1 MAKGF
6 ITFTAKV
13 FIDRKSI
20 FASNAVPLKNS
31 RSFFTMKGKIS
42 SYILRAVVLSAVIA
56 GAVFPAGAVFTE
68 RNIGKTLKV
77 LHYELKSAYED
88 LLAEAMGAAETE
100 QKQHSQ
106 LVELIEKCNELSLM
120 LYSQKQDFT
129 FDLTYALEEVS
140 NQYLTFNRTKIPYD
154 EIVSRAEIEVD
165 RYEKMVI
172 TLKNL
177 PPVIKNSSSDD
188 EDDEEEEPA
197 PAAPVK
203 EAQTEETD
211 SASAPLTGLDSIM
224 AVIDT
229 LQGALPSFMD
239 DIEENPFEL
248 DKEAQAERDS
258 CLHYAQ
264 MILDLYWESLFR
276 VDEDNTYYTE
286 TDRHLKDAYDYAQ
299 ERYSLVQK
307 KIFIEGQDN
316 YFLVL
321 KNLGDNIR
329 QAWKDC
335 SDKYGEPEGEPGSFS
350 EWRGPMVIWFSL
362 IVFFYIIIAT
372 ILSNVIIRLLLKKV
386 KYFSTDF
393 FREHRF
399 LFLLLGGVV
408 IFALTVGIAN
418 ILSDQNFFRM
428 ASKLLVEFA
437 WMLAAIFTS
446 LLIRMEGK
454 EGKHALRAYFPIIL
468 MGFII
473 ITFRIVF
480 IPNSLLLI
488 VFPVLLVIFSIW
500 QIVVICKHGKH
511 LKKADKIYMWITLA
525 ILLLSTVIA
534 WWGYMMMALLIVIW
548 WIFQLT
554 MIQTINA
561 LFVLMQ
567 RYYNNH
573 LGHRIMEYRGK
584 NPYLPLKGKGAF
596 IEVSW
601 LFDMV
606 KMMLVPL
613 AAIWSIPV
621 CIFMAGNVFD
631 LSGICVEY
639 FVKPVLN
646 VDKVIHLSVMKA
658 CIVASLFFIF
668 KFLSYFLKSLVRVW
682 RSKSAIAKLKDGKMF
697 KETDL
702 NFNLSDNIISLVC
715 WGLFVI
721 ISFLMLKIPT
731 SAITIISTGLATG
744 IGFALKDVLNNFFYG
759 IQLMSGRLRVGDV
772 IECDGIRGTVD
783 SITYQSTQ
791 IVAQDG
797 SVMAFPNSTL
807 FSKNFKNLT
816 RNHAYELL
824 KIPVGIKYGS
834 DVDYVRDILTEA
846 LSVLQTKDEYGR
858 DVVDP
863 SRGITVRFDS
873 FGDNSVNLS
882 VVQFTTVETHFTYA
896 AKAKEIIYNTLNE
909 HNIEIP
915 FPQRDIY
922 VKQVVSPE
930 KDQAL

>member
-1 MAKGF
+1 
-6 ITFTAKV
+6 
-13 FIDRKSI
+13 
-20 FASNAVPLKNS
+20 
-31 RSFFTMKGKIS
+31 MKGKVS
-42 SYILRAVVLSAVIA
+42 SYILRTVVLTAVVI
-56 GAVFPAGAVFTE
+56 GTIFPAGAVFTE
-68 RNIGKTLKV
+68 RNIGKTLRV
-77 LHYELKSAYED
+77 LHYELKSAYD
-88 LLAEAMGAAETE
+88 DMMAEAMGAAETE
-100 QKQHSQ
+100 QKQHTQ

-129 FDLTYALEEVS
+129 FDLTYALDEVT
-140 NQYLTFNRTKIPYD
+140 NQYLSFNRTKIPYD
-154 EIVSRAEIEVD
+154 DIVSRTEIEVD
-165 RYEKMVI
+165 RFEKMVV

-177 PPVIKNSSSDD
+177 PPVIKKNSSVTTDD
-188 EDDEEEEPA
+188 EDGEDAEEGSTASVPSELSTPSEES
-197 PAAPVK
+197 
-203 EAQTEETD
+203 D
-211 SASAPLTGLDSIM
+211 SVSAPLSSLDSIM
-224 AVIDT
+224 IAIDS
-229 LQGALPSFMD
+229 LESALPSFMD

-258 CLHYAQ
+258 CLFYAQ
-264 MILDLYWESLFR
+264 KILDLYWENLFR
-276 VDEDNTYYTE
+276 VDEDNTYYSE
-286 TDRHLKDAYDYAQ
+286 TDRHLKEAYDYAQ
-299 ERYSLVQK
+299 ERYNLVQK

-321 KNLGDNIR
+321 KNLGANLR
-329 QAWKDC
+329 QAFKDC
-335 SDKYGEPEGEPGSFS
+335 TDKYGEPKGEPGSFS

-362 IVFFYIIIAT
+362 IVFLYIIIAT
-372 ILSNVIIRLLLKKV
+372 VLSNVITGLLMKKV

-393 FREHRF
+393 FKEHRF

-408 IFALTVGIAN
+408 IFALTTGIAN
-418 ILSDQNFFRM
+418 LLSDQNFFRM

-437 WMLAAIFTS
+437 WMLAAILTS
-446 LLIRMEGK
+446 LLIRMEGA
-454 EGKHALRAYFPIIL
+454 EGRHALKTYFPIIL
-468 MGFII
+468 MGFLI

-480 IPNSLLLI
+480 IPNSLLL
-488 VFPVLLVIFSIW
+488 VIFPIILLGFSLW
-500 QIVVICKHGKH
+500 QITIIRKHLH
-511 LKKADKIYMWITLA
+511 YLKKADKVYMWITLA

-534 WWGYMMMALLIVIW
+534 WWGYMMLALLIVIW

-561 LFVLMQ
+561 LFVLIQ
-567 RYYNNH
+567 RYYNDH
-573 LGHRIMEYRGK
+573 IGHRIMEYRSK
-584 NPYLPLKGKGAF
+584 NPYLPMKGKGAF
-596 IEVSW
+596 IEISW
-601 LFDMV
+601 LFDGIKMV
-606 KMMLVPL
+606 LVPL
-613 AAIWSIPV
+613 SAIWSIPI

-631 LSGICVEY
+631 LAGICVEY
-639 FVKPVLN
+639 FVKPILHI
-646 VDKVIHLSVMKA
+646 DKVIHLSILKA

-668 KFLSYFLKSLVRVW
+668 KYLSYLFKALVRVW
-682 RSKSAIAKLKDGKMF
+682 KSKNAISKLKDGNMF

-715 WGLFVI
+715 WGLFII
-721 ISFLMLKIPT
+721 ISFLMLQIPT

-744 IGFALKDVLNNFFYG
+744 IGFAMKDVLNNFFYG

-772 IECDGIRGTVD
+772 IECDGVRGTVD

-791 IVAQDG
+791 IVANDG
-797 SVMAFPNSTL
+797 SIMAFPNATL

-816 RNHAYELL
+816 RNNAYELL

-834 DVDYVRDILTEA
+834 DVDYVREILTEA

-863 SRGITVRFDS
+863 SRGISVRFDS

-882 VVQFTTVETHFTYA
+882 VTQFTTVETHYTYA

-922 VKQVVSPE
+922 VKQVVEPDKPSS
-930 KDQAL
+930 L

>member
-1 MAKGF
+1 M
-6 ITFTAKV
+6 
-13 FIDRKSI
+13 
-20 FASNAVPLKNS
+20 KN
-31 RSFFTMKGKIS
+31 RIS
-42 SYILRAVVLSAVIA
+42 SYIFKAVVLSAV
-56 GAVFPAGAVFTE
+56 VFSMVVPAGAVFTE
-68 RNIGKTLKV
+68 RNIGKTLRV
-77 LHYELKSAYED
+77 LHYELKSAYDD
-88 LLAEAMGAAETE
+88 LMLEAMGAAETE
-100 QKQHSQ
+100 QKQHNQ

-140 NQYLTFNRTKIPYD
+140 NQYLSFNRTKIPYD
-154 EIVSRAEIEVD
+154 DIVSRAEIEVD

-177 PPVIKNSSSDD
+177 PPVIKNSSIEDEDIDD
-188 EDDEEEEPA
+188 EPEEE
-197 PAAPVK
+197 K
-203 EAQTEETD
+203 EQKSTPSSTVDETSD
-211 SASAPLTGLDSIM
+211 PSDTSSAPLTGLDSIM
-224 AVIDT
+224 AAIDT
-229 LQGALPSFMD
+229 LQGALPSFME

-248 DKEAQAERDS
+248 DKQAQAERDS
-258 CLHYAQ
+258 CLYYAQ
-264 MILDLYWESLFR
+264 KILDLYWESLFR

-299 ERYSLVQK
+299 ERYRIVQK

-316 YFLVL
+316 YFQVV
-321 KNLGDNIR
+321 KNLGENLR
-329 QAWKDC
+329 QALKDC

-362 IVFFYIIIAT
+362 IVIFYIIIAT
-372 ILSNVIIRLLLKKV
+372 ILSNIIIRLLMRKV

-393 FREHRF
+393 FKEHRF

-454 EGKHALRAYFPIIL
+454 EGRHALKAYFPIIL

-480 IPNSLLLI
+480 IPNSLLLVI
-488 VFPVLLVIFSIW
+488 FPVVLLFFTIW
-500 QIVVICKHGKH
+500 QIIVIKKHVTY
-511 LKKADKIYMWITLA
+511 LKKADKVYMWITLA
-525 ILLLSTVIA
+525 ILLISTVVA
-534 WWGYMMMALLIVIW
+534 WWGYMMMALLVVIW

-567 RYYNNH
+567 RYYNNNIA
-573 LGHRIMEYRGK
+573 HRIMEYRQK
-584 NPYLPLKGKGAF
+584 NPYLPIKDKGSY

-606 KMMLVPL
+606 RMMIVPL
-613 AAIWSIPV
+613 AAIWSIPI

-631 LSGICVEY
+631 LSGICIEY
-639 FVKPVLN
+639 FTKPIIN
-646 VDKVIHLSVMKA
+646 IDKVIHLSILKA
-658 CIVASLFFIF
+658 CIVASLFFNF
-668 KFLSYFLKSLVRVW
+668 KYLSYLFKALVRVW
-682 RSKSAIAKLKDGKMF
+682 RSKIAISKLKDGKMF
-697 KETDL
+697 KDTDL

-721 ISFLMLKIPT
+721 ISFLLLKIPT

-759 IQLMSGRLRVGDV
+759 IQLMSGRIRVGDV
-772 IECDGIRGTVD
+772 IECDGIRGTVE
-783 SITYQSTQ
+783 SVTYQSTQ

-797 SVMAFPNSTL
+797 SVMAFPNSSL

-824 KIPVGIKYGS
+824 KIPVGVKYGT
-834 DVDYVRDILTEA
+834 DINYVRDILTEA

-858 DVVDP
+858 DIVDP
-863 SRGITVRFDS
+863 SRGISVRFDS
-873 FGDNSVNLS
+873 FGDNSVNLM
-882 VVQFTTVETHFTYA
+882 VTQFTTVETHYTYA

-922 VKQVVSPE
+922 VKQVIGT
-930 KDQAL
+930 DNTQNQ